1 MDKSYL
7 IETTKTAQQYQ
18 QYLQDFGSIFRE
30 SFNANKDITAYIL
43 RALQSDNNPE
53 IARALLEA
61 AFAHNLTTLGLIR
74 IIVKILYVTRHIKD
88 YRYNTYH
95 ALKKQIDDTLKTFA
109 GNKSELVQKKYPLVL
124 ERLNKEN
131 IQPRA
136 GQKKKTADKAAAVS
150 SIVDNINRQYINF
163 VKK

>member
-7 IETTKTAQQYQ
+7 IETTNANQLYQ
-18 QYLQDFGSIFRE
+18 KYLQDFGLILRE
-30 SFNANKDITAYIL
+30 SFNANKDITSYIL
-43 RALQSDNNPE
+43 RSLQSDQNPE

-74 IIVKILYVTRHIKD
+74 IIVKVLYVTGHIRD
-88 YRYNTYH
+88 YRHNTYH
-95 ALKKQIDDTLKTFA
+95 ALKKQIDDTLKNFA
-109 GNKSELVQKKYPLVL
+109 GNKSELVQQKYPLVL

-136 GQKKKTADKAAAVS
+136 KQKKKIEDKAAAVNNL
-150 SIVDNINRQYINF
+150 VDNINRQYINF